1 MTARD
6 KLLALRAQN
15 EHGSRTVKTAKS
27 PEDPL
32 LTVLTVA
39 NPSAFLKEGGP
50 GNATPSRSEPHFPES
65 RCSECGKVGGAD
77 DPLMGAGDGYL
88 RHRACI
94 GLWRERTQ
102 PEDAYGAGA
111 AKTAKSPAPVI
122 TCWHCDKATYRPRRL
137 AWGKDL
143 IPLHDRCVGPWIDA
157 WDAMLAARSS
167 LEEVRSDSNAPDADH
182 PEGSEEGDTDASRA
196 E

>member
-1 MTARD
+1 
-6 KLLALRAQN
+6 
-15 EHGSRTVKTAKS
+15 
-27 PEDPL
+27 
-32 LTVLTVA
+32 
-39 NPSAFLKEGGP
+39 
-50 GNATPSRSEPHFPES
+50 
-65 RCSECGKVGGAD
+65 
-77 DPLMGAGDGYL
+77 MGAGDGYL

-122 TCWHCDKATYRPRRL
+122 TCWHCDKATYHPRRL

-143 IPLHDRCVGPWIDA
+143 IPLHDGCVGPWIDA
-157 WDAMLAARSS
+157 WDVMLAARSS
-167 LEEVRSDSNAPDADH
+167 LQEVRSDSNAPDADH